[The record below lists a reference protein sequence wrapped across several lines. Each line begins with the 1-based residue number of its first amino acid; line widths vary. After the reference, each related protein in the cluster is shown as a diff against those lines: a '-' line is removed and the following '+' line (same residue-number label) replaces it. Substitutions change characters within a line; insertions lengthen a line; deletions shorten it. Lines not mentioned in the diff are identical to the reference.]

1 MYKQKLKLARVKI
14 TFISSLIAWTFVC
27 VISSL
32 VKRLYII
39 GLDTSKVSSL
49 MINDKSH
56 QITIEN
62 KTYNILQST
71 APINT
76 LKIENWVGDNRSE
89 VSRLH
94 NATKVLEPY

>member
-14 TFISSLIAWTFVC
+14 TLIAWTFVC

-39 GLDTSKVSSL
+39 GLDTSKVSFL

-76 LKIENWVGDNRSE
+76 LKIENWGIIDPRSQNFIM
-89 VSRLH
+89 H
-94 NATKVLEPY
+94 